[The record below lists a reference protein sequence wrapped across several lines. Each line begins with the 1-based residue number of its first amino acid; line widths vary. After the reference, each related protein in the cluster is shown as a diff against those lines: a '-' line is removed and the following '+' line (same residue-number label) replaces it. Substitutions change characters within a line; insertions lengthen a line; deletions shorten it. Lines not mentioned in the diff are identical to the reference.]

1 MTTTTIDF
9 FLLGKQI
16 NEMLDEGNPHL
27 VFVGTTD
34 KQGVYSVVE
43 RQRKQKIVLSD
54 HA

>member
-1 MTTTTIDF
+1 
-9 FLLGKQI
+9 
-16 NEMLDEGNPHL
+16 MLDEGNAAPHL
-27 VFVGTTD
+27 ASVALGTTD